1 MGVIYSPESEIVKE
15 RERWEQRN
23 YDPRN
28 HPFPKMLYMARQR
41 PDGKVSTGETDDTQ
55 FRNVPGGAEQF
66 TKTCQRIVR
75 SEDELRRAKDEGWRE
90 SQAQALEHHEYLRK
104 LVADAAAHRA
114 YEDRNMSEPARAEAA
129 QVDAEEFGH
138 VAEVQEKKRRGRP
151 PNPLKAA

>member
-75 SEDELRRAKDEGWRE
+75 SEDELRHAKDEGWRE

-114 YEDRNMSEPARAEAA
+114 YEDRNMSEAAKREIAAAAAET
-129 QVDAEEFGH
+129 DGH
-138 VAEVQEKKRRGRP
+138 LAEVKEAPRARR
-151 PNPLKAA
+151 K